1 MVADALESWLR
12 DYRGAHP
19 QTETAWIFL
28 RSEPRRAALGAFEVL
43 RQQWLDAVY
52 AIREP
57 RVAATKLQWWVE
69 ELQHAGNGQARHPLT
84 QALLADERVRAIPQ
98 AHWQEALLAAFRE
111 LEAAPASD
119 FAAQLAQAASLHGA
133 LARIETAVWFGAA
146 GDPRR
151 MQALAPVQHL
161 AAMLRNLPM
170 EVDRGCTPL
179 PMSLLARHDLSQDDL
194 LQDGPSRRAAL
205 RDQIRDVLQAM
216 TEADKMP
223 GPLSLFRGLQQRLD
237 RHALRRAMRARE
249 PLRELQ
255 RRPGGFGALI
265 DAWSAARACRSAMR
279 P

>member
-1 MVADALESWLR
+1 MTADALESWLR
-12 DYRGAHP
+12 DYRNAHP

-28 RSEPRRAALGAFEVL
+28 RGEPRRGALGAFEAL

-84 QALLADERVRAIPQ
+84 QALFADERVRVIPQ

-111 LEAAPASD
+111 LDAATASD
-119 FAAQLAQAASLHGA
+119 FLAQSAQAASLHGA
-133 LARIETAVWFGAA
+133 IARIETTAWFGAA
-146 GDPRR
+146 ADPRR

-161 AAMLRNLPM
+161 VAMLRNLPM
-170 EVDRGCTPL
+170 EVDHGRAPL
-179 PMSLLARHDLSQDDL
+179 PMSLLARHGLSQDAL
-194 LQDGPSRRAAL
+194 LQEGPARRGAL
-205 RDQIRDVLQAM
+205 QDQIRDLLQAM
-216 TEADKMP
+216 AEADKMP

-237 RHALRRAMRARE
+237 RGALRRAMRAQE

-255 RRPGGFGALI
+255 RGAGGFGALM
-265 DAWSAARACRSAMR
+265 DAWSVARACRSTMR